1 MIKGEGQVISLND
14 SSRVGS
20 LTIKLDKEY
29 ESEILITIGP
39 VIKKDSI
46 RDSVEFIKF
55 NDFVNQLDFADVSRI
70 IKTKVLNEIIGPLD
84 LKNIVG
90 KKLFFYGA
98 ITFDRPDKIFITP
111 IEIKEI

>member
-1 MIKGEGQVISLND
+1 MPVNGYPLTDWPISKWTLVD
-14 SSRVGS
+14 AA
-20 LTIKLDKEY
+20 KKY

-46 RDSVEFIKF
+46 RDSVRFIKF

-70 IKTKVLNEIIGPLD
+70 IKTRVLNEIIGPLD

-90 KKLFFYGA
+90 KNVSFYGA

-111 IEIKEI
+111 ILIEVN